1 MKPVVCINMTI
12 IELQNNCKLQ
22 MAWAGIQDFSDLWI
36 SPRAR
41 RSADPPTNILHSWG
55 AAVSPGGLG
64 SWSNTRE
71 CVLSG

>member
-1 MKPVVCINMTI
+1 
-12 IELQNNCKLQ
+12 

-41 RSADPPTNILHSWG
+41 ADPPTNILHSWG

-64 SWSNTRE
+64 AWSNTRE